1 MSHHHPTTGVAM
13 LIAANYQQYLDYVV
27 YYVSENPF
35 FKNNPKFPP
44 ESIKQIALFFLHEA
58 QKTCSTPEELHE
70 YLKIIP
76 KKAEEHYRPQL
87 DASSSRQ
94 QAKVTAPT
102 QQPQQKPE
110 AKQEAITTHIVSAT
124 PPDQQVKTSTTP
136 QASPQPAQIP
146 SQQPSVAESISYESL
161 TSPELIKKEF
171 WRVFWALKK
180 RKVGNVDLVVY
191 LYEEFKKLTPQ
202 IQAWIHKVAEVS
214 ICLSSRCILILCIV
228 KVPDNRDLLSELQ
241 DMDNKFKKLI
251 KFVKDCFLHIHEH
264 YHKYM
269 ETCKDLDP
277 KERESKAFNN
287 LVEKSALEIS
297 KEKIRLL
304 TQMEVI
310 LTTEKEKLVK
320 FEKKYENKLEEIQKA
335 KREAQEFLKI
345 LSDPSMKL
353 ETEQRLSQV
362 FDRIKRYIHVPSFD
376 EFVEEEMEKRK
387 IHQIGETEEGLPS
400 KSRKFE
406 NGSLENEA
414 HRGRLFSS
422 FLKLLLHRQYY
433 ESYTFMGFISKLT
446 NNLKHHLKIEK
457 GSNIDASIDL
467 DIRYYTRQELEPTE
481 AEGTPTG
488 AVSSPASLSSMKSTS
503 ESSIATNITDLQSL
517 SVFQSE
523 GFAESSVNYVIEVA
537 INIHISGSFDQKETE
552 SSSSSSSVDLLLC
565 PPLRIFVNFHPE
577 SNSIQIMDPGVDFN
591 LDNVKI
597 FPSKQNF
604 LTIPTQ
610 SSLKS
615 PTSRYSLLS
624 NTLFQAVKQ
633 AIIKTCTNAQPPE
646 NHILSLIHTYVQ
658 TSTRALD
665 AINVGI

>member
-180 RKVGNVDLVVY
+180 RKSWKCG
-191 LYEEFKKLTPQ
+191 FS
-202 IQAWIHKVAEVS
+202 IAE
-214 ICLSSRCILILCIV
+214 
-228 KVPDNRDLLSELQ
+228 VPDNRDLLSELQ

-552 SSSSSSSVDLLLC
+552 SSSSSSSVDLLLS